1 MTRFLLARLHV
12 EALVDAAALSIG
24 HVRMRLH
31 SLPATLPA
39 TYDGALQRIETQE
52 PIRRDIAFRTLKWV
66 SYAMRPLGFKELQHA
81 LAVEPDM
88 DTLDEE
94 FLIEGQ
100 TITELCAGLI
110 IINQRTS
117 IVTLVHYTAKKYLED
132 VRAIRFPGFHAH
144 ITLSCATYLTLK
156 AIRDAPVREIVHR
169 FPLAGYAARYI
180 GLHARQNPEEALES
194 STLELIC
201 QMLSDPDKRKP
212 FMSLLDGLELIRS
225 GFYSGNEPPASNE
238 VDTAVGAF
246 VTLDMDGDFEGD
258 PNLLDVQ
265 PSEFEADNSRF
276 GEPPDLGDRITEVT
290 ALHLAA
296 SMGLAKVAS
305 MLLEKTSDINAVD
318 GTGKTALAV
327 AMEKG
332 FEKAVEFLIEQGAH
346 VDLSHAPGQTVLLL
360 AVERGWRSVIDAIAL
375 KTQSAIADYACVPP
389 APNRLL
395 VAACIGSDEELK
407 ALLTHCDVAHKAENR
422 SIGSLALFLAVESER
437 FDAVQTL
444 LDVGVDVNS
453 RDNVGQTALHR
464 ATRRESGILMH
475 MLLRNGANLECKND
489 DGFTAWSAN
498 AHTLNETLLRILL
511 EAGADPNTKAHA
523 GVSELYGAASNGNV
537 EYTKFL
543 LKSGTDPS
551 IKTRFGWAPLHW
563 ASHHGHDE
571 CVQLLL
577 RGGADV
583 SAMSDAKTTPLD
595 LALQANQFATIDLL
609 RKAGAKEGKHILE
622 ELRHKDHAEA
632 VGGIKESP
640 QLANGSMRKRKQYD
654 LPENADPSTKL
665 SLAFDEPLHAE
676 LLFGQCI
683 YPADV
688 QEKEN
693 NCYVISRPVN
703 SAVKSINIH
712 SADDWAKE
720 WTTR

>member
-24 HVRMRLH
+24 HVRIRLH
-31 SLPATLPA
+31 ALPATLPA
-39 TYDGALQRIETQE
+39 TYDGVLQRIETQE
-52 PIRRDIAFRTLKWV
+52 PVRRDIAFRTLKWV
-66 SYAMRPLGFKELQHA
+66 SYAMRPLGFRELQHA
-81 LAVEPDM
+81 LAIEPDM
-88 DTLDEE
+88 DTLNEE

-117 IVTLVHYTAKKYLED
+117 VVSLVHYTAKKYLED

-180 GLHARQNPEEALES
+180 GLHARQNPEETLEP

-201 QMLSDPDKRKP
+201 QMLSDPEKRKP

-225 GFYSGNEPPASNE
+225 GFYSSIDSTTSNV

-246 VTLDMDGDFEGD
+246 VTLNIQSTFDTDST
-258 PNLLDVQ
+258 LLNAQ
-265 PSEFEADNSRF
+265 PTESEADDSTF
-276 GEPPDLGDRITEVT
+276 GEAPALGDRITEVT

-346 VDLSHAPGQTVLLL
+346 VDLSHAHGQNVLLL

-375 KTQSAIADYACVPP
+375 KTLSAVADHACVSS
-389 APNRLL
+389 ALNRLL

-407 ALLTHCDVAHKAENR
+407 ALLTQCDVAHKAENR
-422 SIGSLALFLAVESER
+422 SIGSVALFLAVESER
-437 FDAVQTL
+437 FHTVQAL

-464 ATRRESGILMH
+464 ATRRQSGALVN
-475 MLLRNGANLECKND
+475 MLLKNGANLECKND

-498 AHTLNETLLRILL
+498 AHTLNENLLRILL
-511 EAGADPNTKAHA
+511 EAGADPNTKGHA

-563 ASHHGHDE
+563 ASHHGHYE
-571 CVQLLL
+571 CVQILL

-583 SAMSDAKTTPLD
+583 SAMSDAMTTPLD
-595 LALQANQFATIDLL
+595 LALQASQIAIIDLL
-609 RKAGAKEGKHILE
+609 RKAGAKEGKYILE
-622 ELRHKDHAEA
+622 VLGNNDHAQA
-632 VGGIKESP
+632 IGGVKESP
-640 QLANGSMRKRKQYD
+640 QLGNRMRTRNQYD
-654 LPENADPSTKL
+654 VPENADPFTKL
-665 SLAFDEPLHAE
+665 LLAFDEPLHAE
-676 LLFGQCI
+676 LLFGQSI
-683 YPADV
+683 YPRNSCGK
-688 QEKEN
+688 EK
-693 NCYVISRPVN
+693 NCYNISTDQQRCE
-703 SAVKSINIH
+703 KHQH
-712 SADDWAKE
+712 SLG
-720 WTTR
+720 R